1 MFELSTEDDTQF
13 AKILFTLMGTSTYKQ
28 IQISPLH
35 YQQMDIVSFHQMR
48 FEKYL
53 IEVSLKFC

>member
-1 MFELSTEDDTQF
+1 MFELNTEDDSQF

-48 FEKYL
+48 FEKFL
-53 IEVSLKFC
+53 IEVSW